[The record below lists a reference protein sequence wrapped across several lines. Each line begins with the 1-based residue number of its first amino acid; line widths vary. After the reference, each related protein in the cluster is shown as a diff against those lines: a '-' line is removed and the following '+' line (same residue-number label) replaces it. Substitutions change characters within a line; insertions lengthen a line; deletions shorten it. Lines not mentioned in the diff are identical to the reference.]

1 MANYQRYQI
10 LSAAEQNLFSPSCPV
25 WVSRYQIS
33 YDMQTGKRLM
43 QVRMVSQAEKIIQ
56 SVYLRILCQDAK
68 GQDLTRLE
76 MVPVV
81 GLGAAP
87 GTIFGEDQIITL
99 WSDQVS
105 RVRIYPQRVVYYDG
119 TAWNEAG
126 TEDYLAV
133 PAPVPVRP
141 SDPAYPRLAKAA
153 KAGGAKNDF
162 YFRSLRGVWSCTCGL
177 PNSQTRLSCAYC
189 GVSRA
194 WLETNMD
201 PERVKPEPPAP
212 APKPEPQ
219 PEPAPAPLPQPERKP
234 AYTPTPV
241 SPVTEFGLGQ
251 YLYTATEPV
260 RRPDPAFEPAR
271 QEQPKPAQP
280 EEPEQPKSNTGR
292 IVAIVLAVLLLLG
305 GGAFCA
311 YRFLMPFLR
320 YQEALTAQAEG
331 DYDHAMEL
339 YEELG
344 DYEDSAQRVRD
355 AAAQKALEMMRN
367 GDYQQAYEQL
377 KRLEGYEE
385 AAADCLYSMGVLA
398 FNDKDVDTAWSYV
411 EQLQKEYPDYEKTKD
426 LLHSCAY
433 SYGSQL
439 LTDATVESDAFARV
453 EQYTKAQ
460 QWFAQAEDYQ
470 DAQMLV
476 TECSYRIACDLLE
489 QEGNYTGAM
498 EMFRDLG
505 DYKDS
510 ATKYQD
516 CMYQYC
522 LDHLDTQDPTTMDYL
537 TQLSA
542 AGYTGAQA
550 LMDKL
555 TGAAYSFHVS
565 ASSIDNGT
573 NIADAADLNA
583 LYVHYALKTYNNEA
597 APRIL
602 ISYTLPGGLTGTT
615 PLNADGSASGARAW
629 AAVVPQKCDQ
639 AGTVTLY
646 FYDAQKGNSEI
657 LETITFTYHP
667 PAPPETTA
675 PDEVGP

>member
-119 TAWNEAG
+119 TAWNEGG

-189 GVSRA
+189 GVSRT

-251 YLYTATEPV
+251 YLYTAP
-260 RRPDPAFEPAR
+260 
-271 QEQPKPAQP
+271 
-280 EEPEQPKSNTGR
+280 
-292 IVAIVLAVLLLLG
+292 
-305 GGAFCA
+305 
-311 YRFLMPFLR
+311 
-320 YQEALTAQAEG
+320 
-331 DYDHAMEL
+331 
-339 YEELG
+339 
-344 DYEDSAQRVRD
+344 
-355 AAAQKALEMMRN
+355 
-367 GDYQQAYEQL
+367 
-377 KRLEGYEE
+377 
-385 AAADCLYSMGVLA
+385 
-398 FNDKDVDTAWSYV
+398 
-411 EQLQKEYPDYEKTKD
+411 
-426 LLHSCAY
+426 
-433 SYGSQL
+433 
-439 LTDATVESDAFARV
+439 
-453 EQYTKAQ
+453 
-460 QWFAQAEDYQ
+460 
-470 DAQMLV
+470 
-476 TECSYRIACDLLE
+476 
-489 QEGNYTGAM
+489 
-498 EMFRDLG
+498 
-505 DYKDS
+505 
-510 ATKYQD
+510 
-516 CMYQYC
+516 
-522 LDHLDTQDPTTMDYL
+522 
-537 TQLSA
+537 
-542 AGYTGAQA
+542 
-550 LMDKL
+550 
-555 TGAAYSFHVS
+555 
-565 ASSIDNGT
+565 
-573 NIADAADLNA
+573 
-583 LYVHYALKTYNNEA
+583 
-597 APRIL
+597 
-602 ISYTLPGGLTGTT
+602 
-615 PLNADGSASGARAW
+615 
-629 AAVVPQKCDQ
+629 
-639 AGTVTLY
+639 
-646 FYDAQKGNSEI
+646 
-657 LETITFTYHP
+657 
-667 PAPPETTA
+667 
-675 PDEVGP
+675 